1 MIEHLAYLNDTFP
14 GAANQT
20 RCFAHILNLVA
31 KSVLR
36 QFETPKAK
44 GMKAMEDAAKELA
57 AVTDEIDNDDDE
69 GPEDGSNEGSDG
81 DNVDDDVVDDDDD
94 GLPDER
100 DELSEEELSS
110 LEESVKPIRLILMKV
125 SHFYSK

>member
-69 GPEDGSNEGSDG
+69 GPEDGD
-81 DNVDDDVVDDDDD
+81 DVDDDVVDDDDD